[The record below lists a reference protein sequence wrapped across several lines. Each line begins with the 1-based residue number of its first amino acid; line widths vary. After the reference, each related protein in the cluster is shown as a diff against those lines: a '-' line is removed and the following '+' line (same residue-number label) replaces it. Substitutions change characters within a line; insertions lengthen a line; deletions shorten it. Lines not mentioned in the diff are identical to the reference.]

1 MLSASLVMISAPN
14 FTLTILIYQ
23 VVIGMLSASLG
34 GSVHGAAL
42 LWLQVKV
49 RISVRGRGRGRVRGR
64 GRGRGRIRDRGG
76 VGLGIGFRPRRVSWL
91 SPPAGVCGPRCG
103 ARRARGGGGPRAGG
117 DTGQI

>member
-64 GRGRGRIRDRGG
+64 GRGRGSG
-76 VGLGIGFRPRRVSWL
+76 
-91 SPPAGVCGPRCG
+91 
-103 ARRARGGGGPRAGG
+103 
-117 DTGQI
+117 

>member
-49 RISVRGRGRGRVRGR
+49 RISVRGSVRGRVAL
-64 GRGRGRIRDRGG
+64 G
-76 VGLGIGFRPRRVSWL
+76 VG
-91 SPPAGVCGPRCG
+91 
-103 ARRARGGGGPRAGG
+103 
-117 DTGQI
+117 